1 VSTMTVSAPTR
12 LPDVLSIQQ
21 AADIL
26 DVPASRF
33 SASWRQNRIAIPY
46 QGQVARPA
54 VVRAFVLL
62 QLQRLLGDTSPTAL
76 EIARSLNDVV
86 LDQLL
91 DGALTDIAVRLPGG
105 VITLVIPRPIIAELR
120 DRLAA
125 LVTW

>member
-1 VSTMTVSAPTR
+1 
-12 LPDVLSIQQ
+12 
-21 AADIL
+21 
-26 DVPASRF
+26 
-33 SASWRQNRIAIPY
+33 
-46 QGQVARPA
+46 
-54 VVRAFVLL
+54 
-62 QLQRLLGDTSPTAL
+62 
-76 EIARSLNDVV
+76 LNDVV

>member
-1 VSTMTVSAPTR
+1 MTVSAPTR